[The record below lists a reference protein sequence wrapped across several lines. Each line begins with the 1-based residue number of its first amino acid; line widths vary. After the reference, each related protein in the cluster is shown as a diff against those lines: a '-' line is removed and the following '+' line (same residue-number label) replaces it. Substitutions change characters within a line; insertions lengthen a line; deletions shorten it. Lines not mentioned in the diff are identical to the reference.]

1 MAITWRNIGQ
11 SSNAGN
17 SLISSGSDTVAEG
30 LNTLRGVAQE
40 VTNNELTQFNKQAEV
55 NTADLLNRIQT
66 SEEGNLGGFDIR
78 KLKEQYGNAFNA
90 NAITQGLG
98 DRTEQLRGIARE
110 QSQEARLVAQEN
122 RAEEQLKLA
131 KDSAALD
138 KLRTDSSIALN
149 EQNLN
154 ISQSEQAELG
164 NFSAANNTLLD
175 DLGSYGSIRDVEQAA
190 LLEAKDRKLNPENT
204 AALVSRA
211 SNMWNTA
218 IEPSADDL
226 APINNLAANA
236 AEINTETAKM
246 ARQNLDDN
254 FRAQGFEPIYLD
266 LANSKGGRTLE
277 EVQGKLL
284 KQYDADEINKFA
296 PFFAEVFSKTVDGKK
311 IPGRAP
317 NGDEAAYFIPLAYE
331 SQWYWANG
339 VDINDSD
346 FKKKLETYRDT
357 LANNKAVETYHQAKQ
372 KINLGERAFG
382 EKAQKQLSDI
392 KKRMREDNRRMLGA
406 DRYDVDPRTNSNPAD
421 VDFTKFISKDLY
433 DKNWLNP
440 TSKPK
445 STQSY
450 DPDPR

>member
-11 SSNAGN
+11 SANAGN
-17 SLISSGSDTVAEG
+17 SLISAGSDTVAGG

-40 VTNNELTQFNKQAEV
+40 VTNNEITQFNKQAEV

-66 SEEGNLGGFDIR
+66 SDEGGLGGFDIR

-110 QSQEARLVAQEN
+110 QSQEARLAAQDN
-122 RAEEQLKLA
+122 RAEEQLKL
-131 KDSAALD
+131 SRQAATLD
-138 KLRTDSSIALN
+138 NLRTRSSIALN

-154 ISQSEQAELG
+154 ISQTEQAELG
-164 NFSAANNTLLD
+164 NYSDANNTLLD
-175 DLGSYGSIRDVEQAA
+175 NLGSYGSINDVEQSA
-190 LLEAKDRKLNPENT
+190 LLEAKKRKLNPTNT
-204 AALVSRA
+204 AALVSSA
-211 SNMWNTA
+211 TNMWNTA

-236 AEINTETAKM
+236 AQVNMETAKV

-254 FRAQGFEPIYLD
+254 FRSQGFEPIYLD
-266 LANSKGGRTLE
+266 LANTKDGRSLE

-284 KQYDADEINKFA
+284 KQYDADEVNKFA
-296 PFFAEVFSKTVDGKK
+296 PFFEEVLK
-311 IPGRAP
+311 RAP
-317 NGDEAAYFIPLAYE
+317 NGEEAAYFIPLAYE
-331 SQWYWANG
+331 TNFITSNG
-339 VDINDSD
+339 LDINDSD

-357 LANNKAVETYHQAKQ
+357 LSNNKAVDTYRQAKQ
-372 KINLGERAFG
+372 KINLGERSFG
-382 EKAQKQLSDI
+382 EKAQKQLTDI
-392 KKRMREDNRRMLGA
+392 KKRMRDENRRMLGA
-406 DRYDVDPRTNSNPAD
+406 DRYDVDPRSNSKPKD

-440 TSKPK
+440 SSKPK
-445 STQSY
+445 ATQAF